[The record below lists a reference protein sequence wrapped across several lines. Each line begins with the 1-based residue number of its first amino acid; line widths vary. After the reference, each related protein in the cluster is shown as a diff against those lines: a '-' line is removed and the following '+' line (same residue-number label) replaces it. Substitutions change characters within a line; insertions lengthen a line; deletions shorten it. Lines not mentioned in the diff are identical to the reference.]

1 MSQRKSRWYAQI
13 TVYNSHLQ
21 STVLYLFSSFSP
33 HNVTLKKCTWIVI
46 CERSYAGAAL
56 CGAFCNTSQAKSLT
70 RQSALLLSWG
80 AMAHIRRIFA
90 KFNERQV
97 LDALRLAGMEMEID
111 PRGLKAMQPEQSHER
126 WQVNWIGVKCI
137 YATVSVASAS
147 NPILSLFKE
156 GKAGL
161 RKLDLCAHDS

>member
-1 MSQRKSRWYAQI
+1 M
-13 TVYNSHLQ
+13 
-21 STVLYLFSSFSP
+21 
-33 HNVTLKKCTWIVI
+33 

-56 CGAFCNTSQAKSLT
+56 CRAFCNTSQVKSLT

-90 KFNERQV
+90 QLNERQV

-126 WQVNWIGVKCI
+126 WQVN
-137 YATVSVASAS
+137 
-147 NPILSLFKE
+147 
-156 GKAGL
+156 
-161 RKLDLCAHDS
+161 